1 MKIAVIGSGI
11 SGLTCAYRLHK
22 HHDITVYESESSIGG
37 HTATKDVLVAGKHY
51 AIDTG
56 FIVYNDWTYPNF
68 IELMDTLGV
77 ASKPT
82 EMSFS
87 VACENTGL
95 EYSGNNLNTLFSQR
109 SNLLKP
115 RFWGMLKDILRF
127 NREAVKD
134 LEDGVIPPNA
144 SLGEY
149 LESRGYGETF
159 IHKYLVPMGSAIW
172 SASIDTM
179 KSFPLVFFI
188 RFFKN
193 HGLLSV
199 NDRPQWRVIEGGSGS
214 YLKPLTQ
221 GFSDR
226 IHTDCAVKSVR
237 RSDGGVS
244 ITLESGEVEV
254 FDEVVFA
261 CHSDQ
266 ALAMLE
272 DPTDEELTV
281 LSAMQY
287 QMNEV
292 VLHTDTQLLPQRE
305 LAWASWNYRLP
316 ETQQEDAVLTY
327 NMNILQGIE
336 APVTFCVTLNYTD
349 AIRPEH
355 ILGRYYYS
363 HPVFTLES
371 VAACE
376 RWEDIN
382 GVNKTWFCGA
392 YWANGFHEDGC
403 TSGIRVAEAIAQQS
417 QSSISETA
425 GAPENE
431 NVVDFENR
439 VGTGDV
445 A

>member
-22 HHDITVYESESSIGG
+22 QHDITVFESESSIGG
-37 HTATKDVLVAGKHY
+37 HTATKDVLVGGKRY

-68 IELMDTLGV
+68 IELMTTLGV
-77 ASKPT
+77 ESKPT

-87 VACENTGL
+87 VACEKTGL

-109 SNLLKP
+109 SNLFRP

-134 LEDGVIPPNA
+134 LEDGLIRPDA

-149 LESRGYGETF
+149 LEARGYGDAF
-159 IHKYLVPMGSAIW
+159 VDKYLVPMGSAIW
-172 SASIDTM
+172 SASTDTM
-179 KSFPLVFFI
+179 KAFPLVFFI

-199 NDRPQWRVIEGGSGS
+199 NDRPQWRVIAGGSRN
-214 YLKPLTQ
+214 YLKPLTE
-221 GFSDR
+221 GFSDCIR
-226 IHTDCAVKSVR
+226 TSCAVSKVK
-237 RSDGGVS
+237 RSGSGAS
-244 ITLESGEVEV
+244 ITLASGEIQE

-272 DPTDEELTV
+272 DPTDDELAV
-281 LSAMQY
+281 LSAMKY

-292 VLHTDTQLLPQRE
+292 VLHTDTSLLPERKM
-305 LAWASWNYRLP
+305 AWASWNYRLP
-316 ETQQEDAVLTY
+316 ETHQENAVLTY

-349 AIRPEH
+349 AINPEK

-363 HPVFTLES
+363 HPMFTLES

-403 TSGIRVAEAIAQQS
+403 TSGIRVSDAIAKQC
-417 QSSISETA
+417 
-425 GAPENE
+425 P
-431 NVVDFENR
+431 VVDAQHTHQQTSDMA
-439 VGTGDV
+439 GTGDV

>member
-11 SGLTCAYRLHK
+11 SGLTCAYRLHR
-22 HHDITVYESESSIGG
+22 HHDVTVYESEPIIGG
-37 HTATKDVLVAGKHY
+37 HTATKDVLVEGKSY

-109 SNLLKP
+109 SNLLRP
-115 RFWGMLKDILRF
+115 RFWNMLKDILRF

-134 LEDGVIPPNA
+134 LEDGVIAPNA
-144 SLGEY
+144 SLGAY
-149 LESRGYGETF
+149 LESRDYGEAF
-159 IHKYLVPMGSAIW
+159 IDKYLVPMGSAIW
-172 SASIDTM
+172 SASVDTM

-199 NDRPQWRVIEGGSGS
+199 SDRPQWRVVEGGSRS
-214 YLKPLTQ
+214 YLKPLTE
-221 GFSDR
+221 GFSHK
-226 IHTDCAVKSVR
+226 IHTHCAVSKVR
-237 RSDGGVS
+237 RTENGVT
-244 ITLESGEVEV
+244 ITLASGKEAS

-266 ALAMLE
+266 ALAILE
-272 DPTDEELTV
+272 DPTVDELAV
-281 LSAMQY
+281 LSMMKY

-292 VLHTDTQLLPQRE
+292 VLHTDTRLLPQKE
-305 LAWASWNYRLP
+305 MAWASWNYRLP
-316 ETQQEDAVLTY
+316 AVQQEHAVLTY

-336 APVTFCVTLNYTD
+336 APVTFCVTLNYSD
-349 AIRPEH
+349 AIRPES
-355 ILGRYYYS
+355 ILGRYHYS
-363 HPVFTLES
+363 HPLFTLES

-403 TSGIRVAEAIAQQS
+403 SSGIRVAEAIAK
-417 QSSISETA
+417 QSSVAASKYVRLYTA
-425 GAPENE
+425 TMK
-431 NVVDFENR
+431 
-439 VGTGDV
+439 GTGDV